1 MVAVAGWLVF
11 GLGSILVPLAR
22 HLDICP
28 DNCLGTLVLVAGR
41 RSSGDRLVEL
51 STRTVA
57 SAQILEDAGGTA
69 RRSFLVR

>member
-28 DNCLGTLVLVAGR
+28 GNCLGTLVLVAGV
-41 RSSGDRLVEL
+41 LVIGWWSYRHVQWHL
-51 STRTVA
+51 
-57 SAQILEDAGGTA
+57 LK
-69 RRSFLVR
+69 F